1 MEKHDELTRMEEP
14 KYIKLIHEMAEAI
27 LAFDYN
33 EQNQM
38 FKELRNILSV
48 NRNEMAEKA
57 GKEFESIKNSIDEL
71 NK

>member
-1 MEKHDELTRMEEP
+1 
-14 KYIKLIHEMAEAI
+14 MAEAI
-27 LAFDYN
+27 LTFGYN

-48 NRNEMAEKA
+48 NRSEMAERA
-57 GKEFESIKNSIDEL
+57 GKEYEAIKDSIDEL

>member
-1 MEKHDELTRMEEP
+1 MAKHDELTRMEEP
-14 KYIKLIHEMAEAI
+14 EYIKLIHEMAEAI
-27 LAFDYN
+27 LVFDYN

-48 NRNEMAEKA
+48 NRSEMAERA